1 MEGTEFDFR
10 APRAVGDTKL
20 DTCFTDLER
29 DDDGLARVTL
39 TDPEHGTGV
48 SLWVDGAYPYLM
60 LYTGDS
66 RPDVNRRSLA
76 VEPMTCPPNAFR
88 SGEAVIV
95 LEPGASIESE
105 WGISPA

>member
-1 MEGTEFDFR
+1 MPAASVLEADDHGIPVGAVSVAGTEFDFR
-10 APRAVGDTKL
+10 EPRPVGDTKL

-39 TDPEHGTGV
+39 TGPEHGTGV

-66 RPDVNRRSLA
+66 RPDVRSA
-76 VEPMTCPPNAFR
+76 QPRGRA
-88 SGEAVIV
+88 A
-95 LEPGASIESE
+95 
-105 WGISPA
+105 